1 MYCVCC
7 VYVWHVCVC
16 VCAVCQEKMKEWR
29 ESWVRNDKGPGLPTG
44 QKQAPPQDI
53 RIEPGLR
60 DQDFDV
66 F

>member
-1 MYCVCC
+1 
-7 VYVWHVCVC
+7 
-16 VCAVCQEKMKEWR
+16 MKEWR
-29 ESWVRNDKGPGLPTG
+29 ESRVRNDKGPGLPTG